1 MSWFQRKP
9 LWAQMPRG
17 RIYIC
22 IKSNQWLQS
31 FTLWWVNV
39 KKSVLWWNWTLAR
52 EKHALLQLVC
62 ASSACRHESRVA
74 LWKCRWTATL
84 LQCRTPTRSYFQDE
98 PYPRI
103 LLHLHCIRMNSNDK
117 KPQSM
122 RVTRQPLSISI
133 FLRRQTCCLSPL
145 SLFNIFYKVWLKQS
159 VFEPIFV
166 SFVFSIEIYPTF

>member
-1 MSWFQRKP
+1 MW
-9 LWAQMPRG
+9 
-17 RIYIC
+17 
-22 IKSNQWLQS
+22 
-31 FTLWWVNV
+31 
-39 KKSVLWWNWTLAR
+39 KSVLWWNWTLAR

-103 LLHLHCIRMNSNDK
+103 LLHLHRIWMNSNDK
-117 KPQSM
+117 KPRST
-122 RVTRQPLSISI
+122 RVRSSDNVTRQPFSISI

-145 SLFNIFYKVWLKQS
+145 SLFNIFYKVWFKQS
-159 VFEPIFV
+159 VFGAHICIIC
-166 SFVFSIEIYPTF
+166 VFNRNIS